1 MMRARYLLPVV
12 VGLFLG
18 VAAGWLS
25 NRVTAPSVTHH
36 QAAPARANRIW
47 SNLRRDARTAP
58 RPKDLPPGFENDL
71 DQLLRQ
77 QGFQLAPGV
86 ARMQR
91 QLARCLYGSFTW
103 QQQVGCLQS
112 VCRHSGNRR
121 TTAPPTADS
130 AHAWPARRRR
140 RTGLCRVVDHNR
152 AGQEVLE
159 CAAAVVDQ
167 HRR

>member
-12 VGLFLG
+12 VGLFVG

-36 QAAPARANRIW
+36 QAAPARAGR
-47 SNLRRDARTAP
+47 NLVESPPRRTHRP

-91 QLARCLYGSFTW
+91 RLARCLYGSFTW
-103 QQQVGCLQS
+103 QQQVSCLQS
-112 VCRHSGNRR
+112 VL
-121 TTAPPTADS
+121 PPQWQPPDDGS
-130 AHAWPARRRR
+130 AY
-140 RTGLCRVVDHNR
+140 G
-152 AGQEVLE
+152 
-159 CAAAVVDQ
+159 
-167 HRR
+167 